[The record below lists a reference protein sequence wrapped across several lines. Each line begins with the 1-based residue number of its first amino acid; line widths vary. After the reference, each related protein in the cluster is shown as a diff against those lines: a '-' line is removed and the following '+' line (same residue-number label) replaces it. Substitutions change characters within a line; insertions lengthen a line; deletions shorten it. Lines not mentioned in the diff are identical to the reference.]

1 MTVLPLYPM
10 TDCRDGDSHSPNLV
24 ATYRSKKLD
33 NIVIIKISEVNCFVR
48 PPPCPLFS
56 FLKREDESGA
66 RALDVLAPCPVHPG
80 HYPHRYRQPAV
91 HAM

>member
-33 NIVIIKISEVNCFVR
+33 NIVIIKISEV
-48 PPPCPLFS
+48 
-56 FLKREDESGA
+56 K
-66 RALDVLAPCPVHPG
+66 
-80 HYPHRYRQPAV
+80 
-91 HAM
+91 